1 MTLYRQFLTRN
12 DCCAAGR
19 TITPRGVM
27 VHSTG
32 ANNPRVSRYVP
43 GDEVLGVNRNGNH
56 WDRPGV
62 DKCVHAFIGKIADGS
77 VAAVQTLPWD
87 RRGWHAGTGTSGR
100 SANDTHIAF
109 EICEDG
115 LDDPDYFAA
124 VYQAAAELTAL
135 LCRRYGLDPLA
146 DGVVLCHQEGYRRGR
161 GLQPRRRAPLA
172 SQVRQEHG
180 RFPGGGGRPGPRGG

>member
-32 ANNPRVSRYVP
+32 ADNPKVSRYIP

-62 DKCVHAFIGKIADGS
+62 AKCVHAFVGKIADGS

-87 RRGWHAGTGTSGR
+87 QIGR
-100 SANDTHIAF
+100 AH
-109 EICEDG
+109 
-115 LDDPDYFAA
+115 
-124 VYQAAAELTAL
+124 V
-135 LCRRYGLDPLA
+135 
-146 DGVVLCHQEGYRRGR
+146 
-161 GLQPRRRAPLA
+161 
-172 SQVRQEHG
+172 
-180 RFPGGGGRPGPRGG
+180 